1 MNTGCLPPTREV
13 FWEEGKA
20 GDYFNELFTDS
31 AQRYLSEPDLSV
43 PNSGFDDP
51 LSLPVTR
58 NVVVM
63 ITVVL
68 RGNTR
73 VGN

>member
-1 MNTGCLPPTREV
+1 MNTGCLPPTR
-13 FWEEGKA
+13 GSILGGRRK

-63 ITVVL
+63 ITVAFE
-68 RGNTR
+68 GNTR